1 MNWAQWAF
9 QSTRIFDFYTKSF
22 VIIHICVLINSIAY
36 TTARIP
42 RLIPLS
48 RLILPL
54 LVFFDNDFLLL
65 SIRIEFRIVAVF
77 HIFRLFSLR
86 R

>member
-1 MNWAQWAF
+1 M
-9 QSTRIFDFYTKSF
+9 
-22 VIIHICVLINSIAY
+22 
-36 TTARIP
+36 
-42 RLIPLS
+42 IPLS